1 MVFYLLRIEVFTV
14 NENKDLEVNK
24 KNSETYENLMNDAG
38 RKLDGYWDSNDYFVR
53 ILLVVLAIII
63 LVGSIFVFIR

>member
-1 MVFYLLRIEVFTV
+1 M
-14 NENKDLEVNK
+14 NENKDLDVNK
-24 KNSETYENLMNDAG
+24 KNSETYESLMNDAG
-38 RKLDGYWDSNDYFVR
+38 RKLDGYWDSNNYFVK